1 MKKSFTLIEILVV
14 ATIIGLLTASA
25 TVAYSQ
31 FAKQSRD
38 ARRQSDLQSI
48 RAALE
53 IYRSSEGVY
62 PSLTF
67 GGDLCDP
74 AGCATATYMENVPND
89 PKTPNVYYYTN
100 SSYDYTLGAYL
111 EAGGSGSCGS
121 CGSAICNYCLGPYG
135 EK

>member
-53 IYRSSEGVY
+53 I
-62 PSLTF
+62 
-67 GGDLCDP
+67 
-74 AGCATATYMENVPND
+74 
-89 PKTPNVYYYTN
+89 
-100 SSYDYTLGAYL
+100 GAVDGHRG
-111 EAGGSGSCGS
+111 ETGTAGGLRRRFAHRDAPAVKPA
-121 CGSAICNYCLGPYG
+121 AIGGCIIEDVQRPGAAGIFAIIPSQAIV
-135 EK
+135 